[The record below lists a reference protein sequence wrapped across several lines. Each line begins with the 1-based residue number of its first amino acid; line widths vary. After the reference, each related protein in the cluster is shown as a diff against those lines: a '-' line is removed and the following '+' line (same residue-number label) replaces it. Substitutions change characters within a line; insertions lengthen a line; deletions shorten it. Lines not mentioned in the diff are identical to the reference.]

1 MILICGGGIIG
12 LSVARELVKRG
23 VDDVLVVEKE
33 FSLGLHA
40 SGRNS
45 GVLHAGIYYTPDS
58 FKAQFSIKGNKELK
72 EFCRERNIPIRE
84 SGKVIVA
91 SCEEEIPT
99 LYEIFSR
106 ARKNGAQVE
115 LIGEKELSEIEPYAK
130 TFEKAIYSPSTAIV
144 DPSRVIQE
152 IERELEGKVKKGV
165 EFRGV
170 SDGGHAI
177 LFDRKEGRT
186 FSVKFDFFVNS
197 AGAFADKVAH
207 SFGVGLRYRV
217 IPFKGTYS
225 KVKKDVVRGNI
236 YPVPDMRNPFLG
248 VHLTKSVYGE
258 IYAGPTAIPAFGREN
273 YGIVKGIDRE
283 APKILFEDTVLFFSN
298 PEFRRVALSEPK
310 KYLKW
315 FFFREVQK
323 LVKGISPEDIM
334 PAKNKVGI
342 RPQVVDWK
350 EKKLVMDFLIL
361 KDGNTVHI
369 LNAVSP
375 AFTAAFPF
383 ARFVVSKYILGES
396 EGTA

>member
-23 VDDVLVVEKE
+23 IDDVLVVEKE

-58 FKAQFSIKGNKELK
+58 FKAQFSIKGNRELK
-72 EFCRERNIPIRE
+72 EFCRERNIPLRE

-91 SCEEEIPT
+91 SCEEELPT
-99 LYEIFSR
+99 LHELFSR
-106 ARKNGAQVE
+106 AKRNGAQVE
-115 LIGEKELSEIEPYAK
+115 LVEEKELSEIEPYAK
-130 TFEKAIYSPSTAIV
+130 TFGQAIYSPNTATF
-144 DPSRVIQE
+144 DPSRVIRE
-152 IERELEGKVKKGV
+152 LERELAGKVRKGV
-165 EFRGV
+165 EFLGV
-170 SDGGHAI
+170 SGEYAV
-177 LFDRKEGRT
+177 LYDRKERKK

-207 SFGVGLRYRV
+207 CFGVGLRYKV

-248 VHLTKSVYGE
+248 VHLTKNVYGE

-273 YGIVKGIDRE
+273 YGMIKGVDKEVFR
-283 APKILFEDTVLFFSN
+283 ILFENAVLFVSN
-298 PEFRRVALSEPK
+298 SEFRRVALSEPK
-310 KYLKW
+310 KYLKR
-315 FFFREVQK
+315 FFFREVKK
-323 LVKGISPEDIM
+323 LVRGLSPEDIV
-334 PAKNKVGI
+334 PARDKVGI

-361 KDGNTVHI
+361 KDSSTVHI